1 MSLWSILA
9 RARRL
14 SPDNVAV
21 VDGGRQLSYA
31 ELGDRVDTLAALLR
45 AQGVQPGDRIA
56 TLLPNTL
63 PCLECY
69 FAAAGLGAV
78 LVPLNTRLH
87 PDELG
92 FILGD
97 SGCGVLVADPGF
109 TSLVESIAA
118 RTTQLRTVISAA
130 EPFPLG
136 GAALVIGYPATRGA
150 TGFVPAETPSDAL
163 AHLYYTSGT
172 TGQPKGVMLTH
183 RNVWVHALAAVA
195 ELGLSE
201 RDRWA
206 HVAPMFHLAD
216 AWASFAITWVG
227 GRHVMV
233 PRFDPH
239 EVLAGFERE
248 RVTITNLVPTM
259 LNLMV
264 KHEAR
269 RAFDYRSLRMIL
281 SGGAPIAPAVVR
293 AIVETFGCEYV
304 QTYGMTETSPYLTMS
319 LLNDRLRAL
328 PEEDQLRYRAK
339 TGRPFLAVELRVVDE
354 AGIPVPADELAVGEI
369 QVRGETVTPGYWR
382 RPEATADAFTPD
394 GWLRTGDLA
403 VIDADGFVTIVDRK
417 KDMIISGGEKVYST
431 EVEHVLYQHAAV
443 LEAAVYGTPDQVW
456 GEVVSAAVVVRPGM
470 TVSEE
475 ELVAFCRPRLAAFKL
490 PRRVGFLAE
499 LPKTGSG
506 KILKRQLPR

>member
-14 SPDNVAV
+14 SPANVAV
-21 VDGGRQLSYA
+21 TDGGRQLSYA
-31 ELGDRVDTLAALLR
+31 ELGERIDALASLLR
-45 AQGVQPGDRIA
+45 AHGVKPGDRVA

-63 PCLECY
+63 PCLESY

-78 LVPLNTRLH
+78 LVPLNTRLL

-92 FILGD
+92 FILDD
-97 SGCGVLVADPGF
+97 SECAVLIADPGF
-109 TSLVESIAA
+109 ASLVEAILT
-118 RTTQLRTVISAA
+118 RTTRIGTVISAG
-130 EPFPLG
+130 EPFPLPG
-136 GAALVIGYPATRGA
+136 GAAAIACPTSPDGTE
-150 TGFVPAETPSDAL
+150 FVPAVTRPDAL

-201 RDRWA
+201 RDHWA

-216 AWASFAITWVG
+216 AWATFAITWVG

-233 PRFDPH
+233 PKFDPR
-239 EVLAGFERE
+239 EVLAVFERE
-248 RVTITNLVPTM
+248 RITITNLVPTM

-269 RAFDYRSLRMIL
+269 SKYDYGSLRMIL
-281 SGGAPIAPAVVR
+281 SGGAPIAPAVVG
-293 AIVETFGCEYV
+293 AIVQTFGCEYV

-319 LLNDRLRAL
+319 LLDDRLRAL
-328 PEEDQLRYRAK
+328 PEEEQLRYSAK
-339 TGRPFLAVELRVVDE
+339 TGRPFLAVELRVVDD
-354 AGIPVPADELAVGEI
+354 AGVPVPNDERAVGEI
-369 QVRGETVTPGYWR
+369 QVRGETVTPGYWQ
-382 RPEATADAFTPD
+382 RPEATAAAFTPD
-394 GWLRTGDLA
+394 GWFRTGDLA
-403 VIDADGFVTIVDRK
+403 VIDRAGFVTIVDRK

-431 EVEHVLYQHAAV
+431 EVEHVLYQHTAV
-443 LEAAVYGTPDQVW
+443 LEAAVYGTPDPVW

-470 TVSEE
+470 SLSEE
-475 ELVAFCRPRLAAFKL
+475 DLVAFCRPRLAAFKL
-490 PRRVGFLAE
+490 PRRIGFLAE

>member
-45 AQGVQPGDRIA
+45 AHGVQPGDRIA

-118 RTTQLRTVISAA
+118 RSTQLRTVISAG
-130 EPFPLG
+130 EPFALS

-150 TGFVPAETPSDAL
+150 TGFVPAVTPSDAL

-172 TGQPKGVMLTH
+172 TGPPKGVMLTH

>member
-14 SPDNVAV
+14 SPANVAV
-21 VDGGRQLSYA
+21 VDGGHQLSYA
-31 ELGDRVDTLAALLR
+31 ELGDRVDALASLLR
-45 AQGVQPGDRIA
+45 ARGVQPGDRIA

-97 SGCGVLVADPGF
+97 SGSDTLVADPGF
-109 TSLVESIAA
+109 ASLVESIAG
-118 RTTQLRTVISAA
+118 RSRRLQTVISAA
-130 EPFPLG
+130 DPFPL
-136 GAALVIGYPATRGA
+136 AAGVDAIGYPATRSRSE
-150 TGFVPAETPSDAL
+150 FVPAVTPSEAL

-216 AWASFAITWVG
+216 AWATFAITWVG

-233 PRFDPH
+233 PKFDPR
-239 EVLAGFERE
+239 EVLAVFERE

-269 RAFDYRSLRMIL
+269 SGFDYRSLRMIL

-328 PEEDQLRYRAK
+328 PEEEQLRYRAK
-339 TGRPFLAVELRVVDE
+339 TGRPFLAVDLRVVDD
-354 AGIPVPADELAVGEI
+354 AGVPVPNDEQAVGEI

-394 GWLRTGDLA
+394 GWFRTGDLA
-403 VIDADGFVTIVDRK
+403 VIDGDGFVTIVDRK

-431 EVEHVLYQHAAV
+431 EVEHVLYQHGAV
-443 LEAAVYGTPDQVW
+443 LEAAVYGSPDPVW

-475 ELVAFCRPRLAAFKL
+475 ELVAFCRPLLAAFKL
-490 PRRVGFLAE
+490 PRRVGFLDA
-499 LPKTGSG
+499 LPRTGSG